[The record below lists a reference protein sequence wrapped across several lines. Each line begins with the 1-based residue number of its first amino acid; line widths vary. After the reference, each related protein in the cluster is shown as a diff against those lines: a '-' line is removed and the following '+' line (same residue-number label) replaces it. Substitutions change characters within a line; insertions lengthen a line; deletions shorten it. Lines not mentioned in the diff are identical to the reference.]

1 MTNKSIE
8 YKLNIIKHYIDSDLS
23 LRKVAG
29 IYSINYKTLF
39 KWVKN
44 YREKGVE
51 AFISERKHPLKLKP
65 DIVQKI
71 IELKERFPEISLRK
85 AKELLAQSG
94 IKVSLGALWKVW
106 RNAGYAGYKR
116 TSLSNDFKDY
126 IVFSKNDL
134 EILKIANSILND
146 GDIIKAAEILN
157 RANILPENEILMKIP
172 EKHLNIKR
180 RIERIAALFGKIRIT
195 EFINLAKSL
204 FEECVS
210 QKSYYSALRAGTTI
224 LVAYSWMDEA
234 KELFRWKRKLENI
247 LNNRFSKHHSYLLLP
262 YRFSLLIAEGFA
274 CIHNNRIKRA
284 IEIANTANRMIAHL
298 KVLPLYFMGDLALL
312 YLSLEKYDKAEQL
325 ILKTIPLVDQNRAAR
340 LKAYLAGYVYFPRGE
355 FKKAVDLLK
364 SAKMYDW
371 LRSARWFRYRANYY
385 LVKGS
390 LETAMNMY
398 KKALKH
404 SQKTELPE
412 EIVHSY
418 IGLAST
424 SAALGDRQKCLS
436 VLKKLNLFINKK
448 RLNRFKILTQTLL
461 NKNIKESEILFLP
474 SVKTIWLLHNRGYNY
489 AYRFAIKKGI
499 KFQFF
504 RYLLF
509 FPEYVKM
516 MVKKGKTVNL
526 PRNFLKLPVFNSE
539 YAVIKIE
546 FLGRL
551 RIFRNQVQLKE
562 MIEPKKQSLLIY
574 LVLHIP
580 EPHRSTSLDKIYENF
595 WPKSISA
602 SRNLSFLLVMVR
614 NLLKIPAHFLEI
626 HHRVSLPVLTNNG
639 IYFTTDYQEFEQALA
654 RAKALQRAGEW
665 EFAKKEF
672 LQAFKLFRGEPFK
685 RNFDNWSVDMRFKI
699 LSELETET
707 INFARACLEHNN
719 KKDACRILQKVLK
732 IIPDSQETKE
742 LVKKLNC
749 D

>member
-1 MTNKSIE
+1 MTNKPIDH
-8 YKLNIIKHYIDSDLS
+8 KMNIIKQYLNSELS

-29 IYSINYKTLF
+29 IYGINYRTLF

-71 IELKERFPEISLRK
+71 IKLKERFPEISLRK

-106 RNAGYAGYKR
+106 RNGGYAGYKR

-126 IVFSKNDL
+126 IVCSKNDL
-134 EILKIANSILND
+134 GILKIANLMLND

-157 RANILPENEILMKIP
+157 RANILSENEILMKIP

-180 RIERIAALFGKIRIT
+180 RLEKIVALFGKIRIT

-204 FEECVS
+204 FEECVL
-210 QKSYYSALRAGTTI
+210 QKYYYSALRTGTAI
-224 LVAYSWMDEA
+224 LIAYSWMGEA
-234 KELFRWKRKLENI
+234 KELFRWKNKLEKI
-247 LNNRFSKHHSYLLLP
+247 LNRRFSKHHSYLLLP
-262 YRFSLLIAEGFA
+262 YCFSLLIAEGFA
-274 CIHNNRIKRA
+274 CIHNNQIKRA
-284 IEIANTANRMIAHL
+284 IEIANTANRKIAHL
-298 KVLPLYFMGDLALL
+298 KVPPPYFMSDLAIL
-312 YLSLEKYDKAEQL
+312 YLSLERYNKAEHL
-325 ILKTIPLVDQNRAAR
+325 MLKAIPLVDENSAAR
-340 LKAYLAGYVYFPRGE
+340 FKAYLAGYVYFPRGE

-371 LRSARWFRYRANYY
+371 IRSARWFRYRANYY

-398 KKALKH
+398 KKALEH

-418 IGLAST
+418 IGLACSY
-424 SAALGDRQKCLS
+424 AALGNREKCLS
-436 VLKKLNLFINKK
+436 VIRRLDIFINKK
-448 RLNRFKILTQTLL
+448 RLDRFKILTQILL
-461 NKNIKESEILFLP
+461 NKKIKESEILLLP
-474 SVKTIWLLHNRGYNY
+474 SVKTIYLLHNKGYNY
-489 AYRFAIKKGI
+489 AYRYAIKKGI

-509 FPEYVKM
+509 FPEYIKM
-516 MVKKGKTVNL
+516 MVKKGKTLNL

-546 FLGRL
+546 FLGRP
-551 RIFRNQVQLKE
+551 RIFRNKVQLKE
-562 MIEPKKQSLLIY
+562 TIEPKKQSLLTY
-574 LVLHIP
+574 LALHIP
-580 EPHRSTSLDKIYENF
+580 EPHRSISLDRIYENF
-595 WPKSISA
+595 WPKSKSA
-602 SRNLSFLLVMVR
+602 SRNLSFLLVMIR

-626 HHRVSLPVLTNNG
+626 HHRGSLPVLTNNG
-639 IYFTTDYQEFEQALA
+639 IYFTTDYQEFEQTLA

-685 RNFDNWSVDMRFKI
+685 KNFDDWSVNMRFRI
-699 LSELETET
+699 LSELENEA
-707 INFARACLEHNN
+707 INFVRGCLEHNDGRN
-719 KKDACRILQKVLK
+719 AKKVLEKVLK
-732 IIPDSQETKE
+732 IIPDSEE
-742 LVKKLNC
+742 IKKMMQ
-749 D
+749 DA